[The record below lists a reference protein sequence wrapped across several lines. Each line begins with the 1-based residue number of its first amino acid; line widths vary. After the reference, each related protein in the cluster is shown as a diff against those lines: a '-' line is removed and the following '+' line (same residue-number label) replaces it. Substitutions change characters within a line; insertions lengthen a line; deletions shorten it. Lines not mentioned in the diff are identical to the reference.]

1 MVNVTRFSP
10 LDDAFDNLLRGFVL
24 RPASLDARETAV
36 KFRVDISED
45 DKAYTVH
52 ADLPGVKKDEI
63 HIAIDGEQ
71 VTITAET
78 RAQTQTVDEVKDTN
92 DGKRVLRSERYAGK
106 YYRAFTLGAEVD
118 DTAAAARY
126 ADGVLELTLP
136 KKAPAAAKRVTIQ

>member
-24 RPASLDARETAV
+24 RPVNPDTREAAA
-36 KFRVDISED
+36 KFRVDINED

-52 ADLPGVKKDEI
+52 ADLPGVKKDDI
-63 HIAIDGEQ
+63 HIAIDGDQ
-71 VTITAET
+71 VSITAEA
-78 RAQTQTVDEVKDTN
+78 RTVNEVKDAN
-92 DGKRVLRSERYAGK
+92 DARRVLRSERYAGK

-118 DTAAAARY
+118 DAAAAARY

-136 KKAPAAAKRVTIQ
+136 KKAPVAAKRVTIQ

>member
-10 LDDAFDNLLRGFVL
+10 IDDAFDNLLRGFVL

-52 ADLPGVKKDEI
+52 ADLPGVKKDDI

-78 RAQTQTVDEVKDTN
+78 RAQTQAVDDVKDTN
-92 DGKRVLRSERYAGK
+92 DGKRALRSERYAGK

-136 KKAPAAAKRVTIQ
+136 KKAPAAAKRITIQ